1 MGTFIYDSPVFQ
13 RELQNQAHPA
23 GEIRF
28 LKSIAKPGMRI
39 IDTGANRG
47 VTTVA
52 IARQVGSGGHVY
64 AFEPV
69 PETRAGFVQLYARI
83 EESLLAASNAA
94 RVGRDHAHV

>member
-28 LKSIAKPGMRI
+28 LKSIAKPGMRV

-69 PETRAGFVQLYARI
+69 PETQAAFEQLYARI
-83 EESLLAASNAA
+83 EESLLAGSNIA
-94 RVGRDHAHV
+94 RGGGDRAHL